1 MKNINIYIFIFQKK
15 LEGYRFPVYSTE
27 FCPRNQAEWNERS
40 SAINCNVTNGYM
52 CVPNE
57 NLTQL
62 LEFCSVYP
70 FMWIEEGNR
79 GVEI

>member
-57 NLTQL
+57 KLNQL
-62 LEFCSVYP
+62 LEFCYTAP
-70 FMWIEEGNR
+70 RIWIEEGNR

>member
-1 MKNINIYIFIFQKK
+1 MKNINVYIFNFQKI

-27 FCPRNQAEWNERS
+27 FCPRNQTEWNERS
-40 SAINCNVTNGYM
+40 SGINCNRSNGYM

-57 NLTQL
+57 NFTQL
-62 LEFCSVYP
+62 LEFCNEYP
-70 FMWIEEGNR
+70 LILIEEGNR